1 MMTILR
7 TPEERFVNLPGYN
20 YAPHYVDING
30 MRVHYLDEGQG
41 DTILCLHGEPTWSY
55 LYRKMIPILSTR
67 QRTLCMDFIG
77 FGRSDK
83 YSQEGDYSFSM
94 HLKTL
99 RGFIEAL
106 SLEQITLVVQDWG
119 GLTGLTAASQMPERF
134 ARLVIMNT
142 FLPTGD
148 EPASEAFMQWR
159 QAARRFGKRMPI
171 GRIIRSGMADADKVP
186 KGVMRAYEAPFPDN
200 TYKAGAAVWPLLVPI
215 RPDDPG
221 AAEMRGA
228 RAVFSEWEKPVQT
241 IFSDSDPITSR
252 ADILFRRL
260 MPVAREQPRITI
272 ENAGHFLQEEKG
284 PQIATHIQEFIDRTP
299 IG

>member
-7 TPEERFVNLPGYN
+7 TPEERFANLPGYN

-94 HLKTL
+94 HLETL
-99 RGFIEAL
+99 RGVIEAL

-119 GLTGLTAASQMPERF
+119 GLTGLTAASQMP
-134 ARLVIMNT
+134 
-142 FLPTGD
+142 
-148 EPASEAFMQWR
+148 
-159 QAARRFGKRMPI
+159 
-171 GRIIRSGMADADKVP
+171 
-186 KGVMRAYEAPFPDN
+186 
-200 TYKAGAAVWPLLVPI
+200 
-215 RPDDPG
+215 
-221 AAEMRGA
+221 
-228 RAVFSEWEKPVQT
+228 
-241 IFSDSDPITSR
+241 
-252 ADILFRRL
+252 
-260 MPVAREQPRITI
+260 
-272 ENAGHFLQEEKG
+272 
-284 PQIATHIQEFIDRTP
+284 
-299 IG
+299 